1 MTALQAASQSVGEG
15 YALCEETSQLS
26 EDFLIQLFCLF
37 PSLIKRIRLSSC
49 AVFLLAY

>member
-1 MTALQAASQSVGEG
+1 MTALQAASQSAGEG
-15 YALCEETSQLS
+15 YALCETSQLS
-26 EDFLIQLFCLF
+26 EGFLIQLSCLF